1 MAFTILGVFQLKKI
15 GDCKNIYC
23 VNPLYLGITHAS
35 GYIEKMRVN
44 KYLIFD
50 SIDENNELLEKHNDV
65 LMELCIKLKK

>member
-1 MAFTILGVFQLKKI
+1 M
-15 GDCKNIYC
+15 
-23 VNPLYLGITHAS
+23 NPLYLGITHAS

>member
-15 GDCKNIYC
+15 GDCKNIYS
-23 VNPLYLGITHAS
+23 VNPLYLDITHANE
-35 GYIEKMRVN
+35 YIEKMRVN

-50 SIDENNELLEKHNDV
+50 SIGENNGLLEKHNDV